1 MYTQYNYDIHS
12 REEVWWRKF
21 VAFGD
26 LLLIAKFLTFLTTLI
41 SGNLPTPSLCYENRH
56 FQLPPQSLMSLNSL
70 SDNHEMYYTSK
81 CTC

>member
-1 MYTQYNYDIHS
+1 MYTQYNYDIRS
-12 REEVWWRKF
+12 REVWCGKF

-41 SGNLPTPSLCYENRH
+41 SGNSPTPSLCYENR
-56 FQLPPQSLMSLNSL
+56 LPPQSVMSLNSL
-70 SDNHEMYYTSK
+70 SDNHEVYYTSK